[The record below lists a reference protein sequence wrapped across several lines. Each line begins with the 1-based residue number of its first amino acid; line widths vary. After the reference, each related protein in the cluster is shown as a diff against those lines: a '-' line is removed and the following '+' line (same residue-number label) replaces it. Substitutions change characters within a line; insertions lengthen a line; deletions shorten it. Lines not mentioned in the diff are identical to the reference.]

1 MDDYQERF
9 AATGRLYGQQLIHK
23 LQQLHIVVVGIGG
36 VGSWAAEALARN
48 GVGQITL
55 IDHDTISLSNIN
67 RQIHSLDNT
76 IGHSKVEVMKERIL
90 LINPNC
96 QVFIIKEMLS
106 EDNCQLLLSLENA
119 QSVDYVID
127 AIDSVKQKAG
137 LLAYCKRH
145 KIPIISTGGAGGL
158 SDPTQITIA
167 DLSKTYN
174 DPLAAKVR
182 YLLRS
187 QYGFSRNPKSKFAI
201 DCVFSTEQAVYPQ
214 ADGTVSYSKPTVKG
228 LRLDCNYGYGSSACV
243 TASFGMIAVARVLE
257 KIKNK
262 YDN

>member
-90 LINPNC
+90 NYLLHR
-96 QVFIIKEMLS
+96 MLVLHPLP
-106 EDNCQLLLSLENA
+106 E
-119 QSVDYVID
+119 
-127 AIDSVKQKAG
+127 
-137 LLAYCKRH
+137 
-145 KIPIISTGGAGGL
+145 KIP
-158 SDPTQITIA
+158 PHQ
-167 DLSKTYN
+167 
-174 DPLAAKVR
+174 PLPWH
-182 YLLRS
+182 YL
-187 QYGFSRNPKSKFAI
+187 
-201 DCVFSTEQAVYPQ
+201 
-214 ADGTVSYSKPTVKG
+214 
-228 LRLDCNYGYGSSACV
+228 
-243 TASFGMIAVARVLE
+243 
-257 KIKNK
+257 
-262 YDN
+262 